1 MAFELRFLLAKTP
14 SRRYQM
20 PTQVGERRSEIEQQL
35 RDALDGAPG
44 LSALR
49 IAISVEGTCATLCG
63 MVWTREQRDQAE
75 ALARATP
82 GVSTVK
88 NYLSINLFQ

>member
-1 MAFELRFLLAKTP
+1 
-14 SRRYQM
+14 M
-20 PTQVGERRSEIEQQL
+20 PTIVGEPHADVEKKIQG
-35 RDALDGAPG
+35 ALDGVPM

-63 MVWTREQRDQAE
+63 MVWSSEQRALTE
-75 ALARATP
+75 ALARAVP

>member
-1 MAFELRFLLAKTP
+1 
-14 SRRYQM
+14 M
-20 PTQVGERRSEIEQQL
+20 PTKVSGRGSQMEQQI
-35 RDALDGAPG
+35 RCAIDGAPG